1 MEMNVDL
8 LIAGCN
14 TRCRHCY
21 VNGGPGKCMA
31 LEDALL
37 CIRRLDALAAML
49 AFPVSFT
56 LDNEPMNH
64 PELPAIL
71 RAAAGAGHM
80 NHFHHGMTTGIAL
93 MARPDRNA
101 VVQAYR
107 DAGCGEFGITLH
119 GAAEHHD
126 EIVRR
131 KGGFAASV
139 AAAEY
144 LKNQGFAV
152 SISLMFNRF
161 FRTDAREL
169 SRTIKALEPDF
180 IYFALPIYS
189 PHPRMA
195 EFEPYR
201 GGLSDIRDLSRWLGE
216 WRQDPEDTVCR
227 AEQSTPG
234 AVLRFLE
241 QGRTVRELFAEKQE
255 ELYLTV
261 HGDRF
266 LYMGNTGAETL
277 CLGDLRTL
285 DLARAAE
292 IIRNAPGNRDYGAFY
307 ALDCLPEEE
316 TIRSA
321 LRRLPP
327 DRVFGDRPS
336 VICRALEELGTP
348 TRLLKT
354 ADE

>member
-21 VNGGPGKCMA
+21 VNGGPGECMP
-31 LEDALL
+31 LEDALF

-49 AFPVSFT
+49 PFPVSFT

-64 PELPAIL
+64 PELASIL
-71 RAAAGAGHM
+71 RAAAGAEHM
-80 NHFHHGMTTGIAL
+80 DHFHHGMTTGIAL
-93 MARPDRNA
+93 MARPDRDA
-101 VVQAYR
+101 VALAYR

-119 GAAEHHD
+119 GAPEHHD

-131 KGGFAASV
+131 KGAFAVSV

-144 LKNQGFAV
+144 LKNQGFSV
-152 SISLMFNRF
+152 SVSLMFNRF
-161 FRTDAREL
+161 FPADAREL
-169 SRTIKALEPDF
+169 NRTIEALEPDF
-180 IYFALPIYS
+180 LYFAPPIYT

-195 EFEPYR
+195 EFELCR
-201 GGLSDIRDLSRWLGE
+201 GNLSDLRALSGWLRE
-216 WRQDPEDTVCR
+216 WRQDPEDTVYR
-227 AEQSTPG
+227 AEQATPG

-261 HGDRF
+261 HRDSR

-285 DLARAAE
+285 DLSRAAE

-307 ALDCLPEEE
+307 APDCLPTEE
-316 TIRSA
+316 TILSA
-321 LRRLPP
+321 LRRLPS
-327 DRVFGDRPS
+327 DRLFGDRPS
-336 VICRALEELGTP
+336 VIYRTLEELGTP
-348 TRLLKT
+348 TRLLYGT
-354 ADE
+354 NG